1 MAGIETSVAPVAVL
15 SRLHAAV
22 VALARRLASLWQAI
36 ENRRQIGRL
45 ATLDDRHLADIGI
58 TRGDVHAA
66 LASSLSDDP
75 SDQLCALAGERR
87 RAAHNLRNSRTASRP
102 GHRNQGL

>member
-15 SRLHAAV
+15 SRLRAAV
-22 VALARRLASLWQAI
+22 VALAGRLAALWQAI

-45 ATLDDRHLADIGI
+45 ATLDDRYLADIGI

-66 LASSLSDDP
+66 LASSLSDNP
-75 SDQLCALAGERR
+75 SNQLRALAGERR
-87 RAAHNLRNSRTASRP
+87 RAAHDLRTKRRASRP
-102 GHRNQGL
+102 RHTNQG